1 MKNFILLMIALLGFA
16 SYSQTAMK
24 GSSGATSD
32 TVTNAGTEYVYVNT
46 TANVSAYSLQFVGTK
61 ISGTVAGT
69 VTLEVSVDG
78 TNYVSIDTSA
88 TLKKGTDSYT
98 NTNVT
103 TNTFVWTVTK
113 PAFLWYRFKV
123 VGSGTM
129 VQRIQGYIVGKK
141 EYE

>member
-1 MKNFILLMIALLGFA
+1 MLVAFLGFA
-16 SYSQTAMK
+16 ANSQTLMK

-32 TVTNAGTEYVYVNT
+32 TVTNTGTEYVYVMT
-46 TANVSAYSLQFVGTK
+46 GSNVSAYSLQFVGTK

-69 VTLEVSVDG
+69 VTLEVTVDG
-78 TNYVSIDTSA
+78 TNWVSIDTSA
-88 TLKKGTDSYT
+88 TLKKGADSYT
-98 NTNVT
+98 NTNIT

-113 PAFLWYRFKV
+113 PIYSGYRFKV

-129 VQRIQGYIVGKK
+129 VQRIQGYLIGRK